1 MILCR
6 YQNPSNLMAQTQ
18 LSHQVLKNMIVL
30 CVCIYHSVQQLTIL
44 NVCRLPE
51 GQHILSQRIAYL
63 QEKLSEL
70 ESSPSEA
77 VSSIHFNIA
86 SCYHSLSSN
95 LGHTCSALEH
105 AQRALDLTEGDGE
118 IEWLVQQL
126 VRQKDAE
133 KKKLEKEKYFLSMGN
148 EAPSLSMPEPVQVDI
163 YGIMKDAYT
172 LAFVFQISRYVSDP
186 CNHCSWCD
194 LAPISIHTC
203 IYL

>member
-1 MILCR
+1 M
-6 YQNPSNLMAQTQ
+6 
-18 LSHQVLKNMIVL
+18 
-30 CVCIYHSVQQLTIL
+30 
-44 NVCRLPE
+44 
-51 GQHILSQRIAYL
+51 
-63 QEKLSEL
+63 
-70 ESSPSEA
+70 
-77 VSSIHFNIA
+77 HFNIA

-105 AQRALDLTEGDGE
+105 AQRALDLSEGDGA

-133 KKKLEKEKYFLSMGN
+133 EKKLEKEKYFLSMGN

-172 LAFVFQISRYVSDP
+172 LAFVFQISS
-186 CNHCSWCD
+186 NHCSWCD

-203 IYL
+203 IYLIVVCVVLQLDVELCMRISVSDLKDLAYRMLSGFLILRRTAFHGLCF